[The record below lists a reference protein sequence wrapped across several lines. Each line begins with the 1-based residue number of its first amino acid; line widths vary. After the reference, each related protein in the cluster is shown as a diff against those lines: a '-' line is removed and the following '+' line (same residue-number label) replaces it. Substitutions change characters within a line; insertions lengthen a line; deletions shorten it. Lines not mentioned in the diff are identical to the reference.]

1 MIAINERLRCVRI
14 KLDESYKTAK
24 RALIQLHG
32 NYNDSKTA
40 SVLRRYAILKAMIKV
55 NIFNARPL
63 NIIWLHSGL
72 NPGCVYSVVFYNTNC
87 GAKSA
92 LIDSCLCRTQEVV
105 RLETQYWLLVELPK
119 QEKQEPVPAYV
130 LRACATLE
138 KTQKPGEGVK
148 TSAKLAE
155 EDEKRRERLDRL
167 ECMYCSAFILK

>member
-1 MIAINERLRCVRI
+1 MYLLASFRI
-14 KLDESYKTAK
+14 ES
-24 RALIQLHG
+24 
-32 NYNDSKTA
+32 
-40 SVLRRYAILKAMIKV
+40 
-55 NIFNARPL
+55 RP
-63 NIIWLHSGL
+63 SGVCL
-72 NPGCVYSVVFYNTNC
+72 LYSCLSSTRQT
-87 GAKSA
+87 GAKSF
-92 LIDSCLCRTQEVV
+92 LIDSCFVTQQQQQQEVV

-167 ECMYCSAFILK
+167 ECMYCSGAFFLFCNILK